1 MNLRFLI
8 LLILAL
14 AGCAS
19 PMTQRFGSEPSYV
32 GVNSKA
38 DTASYGADG
47 FMVQKLMPIR
57 APAEND
63 FYNKQ
68 CMETGRTSF
77 VSKTSYFC
85 NYR

>member
-1 MNLRFLI
+1 MRRLAFLA
-8 LLILAL
+8 LTLL

-19 PMTQRFGSEPSYV
+19 TPETDRFGSEPTYEGYSS
-32 GVNSKA
+32 NPHP
-38 DTASYGADG
+38 ASYGADN

-57 APAEND
+57 APADVN

-68 CMETGRTSF
+68 CQEAGQASF

-85 NYR
+85 DYR